1 MAPVPPAGAA
11 IAAASAAAPDPEPWM
26 FEVPMPSMRSALRS
40 LRRAIPRP
48 TANSIPRLARAV
60 LPRAT
65 APAAARLATASGA
78 LVLATLALAGC
89 DGSDDPNRFPPACPA
104 SSILADAADI
114 TRTDGRGQDI
124 TDTVMDGRITG
135 LQGTCRDSPDRKA
148 LDATIRVGMD
158 VGRGP
163 AATGRTEKVP
173 YFVAVERDGRILDK
187 QVMTLDVAFPANTD
201 RVHVEGEAIPLRF
214 PLSKGVTGAAYRI
227 LIGFQLT
234 PEQLSANRARGPR

>member
-1 MAPVPPAGAA
+1 MPR
-11 IAAASAAAPDPEPWM
+11 AASAA
-26 FEVPMPSMRSALRS
+26 
-40 LRRAIPRP
+40 
-48 TANSIPRLARAV
+48 
-60 LPRAT
+60 
-65 APAAARLATASGA
+65 GA
-78 LVLATLALAGC
+78 LVAAALALAGC

-104 SSILADAADI
+104 SAILADAADI
-114 TRTDGRGQDI
+114 TRTDGRGRDI

-148 LDATIRVGMD
+148 LDASIRVGMD

-201 RVHVEGEAIPLRF
+201 RVHIEGESIPLRF
-214 PLSKGVTGAAYRI
+214 PTPKGVTGASYKI

-234 PEQLSANRARGPR
+234 PEQLEANRTRGPR

>member
-1 MAPVPPAGAA
+1 
-11 IAAASAAAPDPEPWM
+11 M
-26 FEVPMPSMRSALRS
+26 FEVPMPSMRPALRS
-40 LRRAIPRP
+40 LRRAIRRH
-48 TANSIPRLARAV
+48 AASSIPRLAPAV
-60 LPRAT
+60 LPRAPT
-65 APAAARLATASGA
+65 RAAAALALAA
-78 LVLATLALAGC
+78 LSLAGC
-89 DGSDDPNRFPPACPA
+89 DGSDDPNRFPPACPGSA
-104 SSILADAADI
+104 ILADAADI
-114 TRTDGRGQDI
+114 TRTDGRGHDI

-135 LQGTCRDSPDRKA
+135 MQGACRDSPDRKA

-163 AATGRTEKVP
+163 AATGRTEKVA
-173 YFVAVERDGRILDK
+173 YFVSVERDGRILDK

-234 PEQLSANRARGPR
+234 PEQLAANRARGPR